1 MDVQIDSPGT
11 SRKDLEDLIGALEA
25 SSPIRDTL
33 ANPVPV
39 ITRLG

>member
-1 MDVQIDSPGT
+1 MDASDGQMKLPPT
-11 SRKDLEDLIGALEA
+11 FWTAL
-25 SSPIRDTL
+25 SRDTL